1 MNTTRQQQVEA
12 AVKWIEEAWKAG
24 TLSQTGQAFIGQLEE
39 AFKDRQYEVDDV
51 MVQGEKVIAR
61 VVITGKHTGIF
72 AGIPATGKTVRI
84 TQFHEFTVNDGRI
97 VHRFGWYDTG
107 TLLPQLQT
115 GA

>member
-39 AFKDRQYEVDDV
+39 AFTDRQYEVDDV

-72 AGIPATGKTVRI
+72 AGVPATKKNGTDHAVPRI
-84 TQFHEFTVNDGRI
+84 HGERWADRSSLRMV
-97 VHRFGWYDTG
+97 
-107 TLLPQLQT
+107 
-115 GA
+115 